1 MQNGAQICWVIKPPL
16 VWEFVYKGNYMGS
29 RLRFFLGLFT
39 MLFYFSSFLL
49 SFSKLSNEN
58 KSLAISIFQNYIKGP
73 ASQRTAAPEWLF
85 SRPGGR
91 HQHQAE
97 NRPWMS
103 WVLVAAA
110 RICRRLSVV
119 SIRLGTE
126 VTFLFVLFFFC
137 QTQSCLVLPDP
148 ELRTAITIHEALT
161 TAGGVDFPDSSG
173 KWWQPSPLP
182 ASKKALPCLN
192 LLWETVVFCRRE
204 SLFCI
209 PR

>member
-1 MQNGAQICWVIKPPL
+1 MQNGAQICWVIKSPL

-91 HQHQAE
+91 HQAE
-97 NRPWMS
+97 NHPLMS

-110 RICRRLSVV
+110 RICRRPWSRDVWGQK
-119 SIRLGTE
+119 S
-126 VTFLFVLFFFC
+126 LFCLFFFFC

-182 ASKKALPCLN
+182 ASEKALPCLN
-192 LLWETVVFCRRE
+192 LLWERVVFLQERITF
-204 SLFCI
+204 LYPKVI
-209 PR
+209 V

>member
-1 MQNGAQICWVIKPPL
+1 MQNGAQICWVIKSPL

-91 HQHQAE
+91 HQAE
-97 NRPWMS
+97 NHPLMS

-126 VTFLFVLFFFC
+126 VTFLFVLFFFAKPKAAWYC
-137 QTQSCLVLPDP
+137 QTP
-148 ELRTAITIHEALT
+148 
-161 TAGGVDFPDSSG
+161 SSEP
-173 KWWQPSPLP
+173 Q
-182 ASKKALPCLN
+182 
-192 LLWETVVFCRRE
+192 
-204 SLFCI
+204 
-209 PR
+209 